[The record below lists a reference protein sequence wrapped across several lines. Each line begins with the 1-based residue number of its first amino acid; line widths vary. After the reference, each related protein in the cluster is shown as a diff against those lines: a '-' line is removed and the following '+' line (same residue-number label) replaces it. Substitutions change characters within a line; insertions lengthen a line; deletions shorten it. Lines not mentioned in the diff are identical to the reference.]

1 MMNNI
6 IDLFKRSKANI
17 QFEEHIKKK
26 QYSIFAYNTSINVKY
41 LLAYNTFL
49 ETKEPVIYV
58 TTNLYKANLAYEGIS
73 KIAGYENVSFY
84 AVDELISE
92 DLLAVSN
99 DLKTERINT
108 IASIINNK
116 PKIIIT
122 HLQALLKPLISKDIF
137 SNYIINLSV
146 GKEINRNKFI
156 QNLIFNGYIKTP
168 MTSSTGDF
176 SVRGEVIDI
185 FPVFSE
191 KPIRINFFDEEI
203 EKLRYFDSLTQIS
216 NNDIKDID
224 IYPLNELV
232 YDNYIKEQAI
242 NNIKGIA
249 QEKVLESIYEDIEN
263 HENDERINKFINYFY
278 SDVCNILDYIEDFT
292 IMYDEFSKIN
302 EVYEKLQIDINYLK
316 EERKNVK
323 NNKILYLLD
332 INNIFNKYQKEIYLS
347 DILQNLK
354 GVKLDVL
361 ININSYLVIDYR
373 NDIKN
378 FINDIKANPSK
389 TFILAFSDE
398 KKYSLIKEVFL
409 GEIKYQEC
417 DDYNDIV
424 KQKVNI
430 IKSDIS
436 LGYGMFDEN
445 YEVFTEKELFRDF
458 KFKQTKYRSSYQN
471 TISIES
477 KEELEIGD
485 YVVHYDHGIGKY
497 KGIKTVQVHDVRNDY
512 IWIEYSNMEIY
523 IPVENISL
531 LDKYQGS
538 EGSIPKLTKLGTK
551 EWDKRKKVI
560 SEKLEDIAKEL
571 IDTQVIREQ
580 NIGYVYPKDDEFQKL
595 IEDEFPH
602 DETSDQIKAIK
613 DIKRDM
619 EQGKIIDRLICGDVG
634 YGKTEIALRAA
645 VKTVLG
651 QKQVAYLAPTTI
663 LSRQHYYTFKERL
676 DKYGIRVELLNR
688 LIPPKKQKEIINGLK
703 SGLVD
708 IIIGTHRILSEDI
721 KFIDLGLLIVDEE
734 QRFGVIHKEQIKKLK
749 SVVNVLT
756 LTATPIPRTLQMAI
770 TGIRQLSLIS
780 TPPKDRYPV
789 QTYVVEENDIVI
801 KEAIYRELSRG
812 GQVFYLHN
820 KVVDLERIYR
830 KIQRLVPE
838 AKIIIAHGQMNK
850 EQLED
855 SITKFVDGEY
865 NVLLCTTIIETGI
878 DIPNTNTLIIDN
890 ADQLGLSQIYQIRG
904 RVGRSNKIAYAYL
917 TYKKNK
923 VLTQTA
929 AKRLNAI
936 KEFTSLGSGYRIAIK
951 DLAIRGAG
959 DILGREQSGFI
970 DSVGIDMY
978 MRMLDEAIN
987 KIKGLKTKEKPYYDI
1002 EVSKHVDDKYVSD
1015 DTIKIYIHKEISKI
1029 ESQKEKE
1036 RIINEFIDRF
1046 GKLNEE
1052 ILLYIE
1058 KKYLESLLIKNN
1070 INKINE
1076 TNNMVII
1083 ILSSEL
1089 LNKINIENLFMKAYE
1104 ISSRFSFESKRK
1116 LLIMKIEKT
1125 QDEKNWIYLLTRF
1138 FEDLA

>member
-1 MMNNI
+1 M
-6 IDLFKRSKANI
+6 
-17 QFEEHIKKK
+17 
-26 QYSIFAYNTSINVKY
+26 
-41 LLAYNTFL
+41 
-49 ETKEPVIYV
+49 
-58 TTNLYKANLAYEGIS
+58 
-73 KIAGYENVSFY
+73 
-84 AVDELISE
+84 
-92 DLLAVSN
+92 
-99 DLKTERINT
+99 
-108 IASIINNK
+108 
-116 PKIIIT
+116 
-122 HLQALLKPLISKDIF
+122 
-137 SNYIINLSV
+137 INLSV

-263 HENDERINKFINYFY
+263 HENDERINKFIYYFY

-332 INNIFNKYQKEIYLS
+332 INNIFNKHRKEIYLS

-389 TFILAFSDE
+389 TFILAFSDG
-398 KKYSLIKEVFL
+398 KKVSLIKEVFL

-855 SITKFVDGEY
+855 SITNFVDGEY

-1029 ESQKEKE
+1029 ESKKEKE

>member
-1 MMNNI
+1 
-6 IDLFKRSKANI
+6 
-17 QFEEHIKKK
+17 
-26 QYSIFAYNTSINVKY
+26 
-41 LLAYNTFL
+41 
-49 ETKEPVIYV
+49 
-58 TTNLYKANLAYEGIS
+58 
-73 KIAGYENVSFY
+73 
-84 AVDELISE
+84 
-92 DLLAVSN
+92 
-99 DLKTERINT
+99 
-108 IASIINNK
+108 
-116 PKIIIT
+116 
-122 HLQALLKPLISKDIF
+122 
-137 SNYIINLSV
+137 
-146 GKEINRNKFI
+146 
-156 QNLIFNGYIKTP
+156 
-168 MTSSTGDF
+168 
-176 SVRGEVIDI
+176 
-185 FPVFSE
+185 
-191 KPIRINFFDEEI
+191 
-203 EKLRYFDSLTQIS
+203 
-216 NNDIKDID
+216 
-224 IYPLNELV
+224 
-232 YDNYIKEQAI
+232 
-242 NNIKGIA
+242 
-249 QEKVLESIYEDIEN
+249 
-263 HENDERINKFINYFY
+263 
-278 SDVCNILDYIEDFT
+278 
-292 IMYDEFSKIN
+292 
-302 EVYEKLQIDINYLK
+302 
-316 EERKNVK
+316 
-323 NNKILYLLD
+323 
-332 INNIFNKYQKEIYLS
+332 
-347 DILQNLK
+347 
-354 GVKLDVL
+354 
-361 ININSYLVIDYR
+361 
-373 NDIKN
+373 
-378 FINDIKANPSK
+378 
-389 TFILAFSDE
+389 
-398 KKYSLIKEVFL
+398 SLIKEVFL

-855 SITKFVDGEY
+855 SITNFVDGEY

>member
-6 IDLFKRSKANI
+6 IDLFKRSNANI

-73 KIAGYENVSFY
+73 KIAGYENVSLY

-263 HENDERINKFINYFY
+263 HENDERINKFIYYFY

-332 INNIFNKYQKEIYLS
+332 INNIFNKHRKEIYLS

-398 KKYSLIKEVFL
+398 KKVSLIKEVFL

-855 SITKFVDGEY
+855 SITNFVDGEY

>member
-1 MMNNI
+1 MNNI

-26 QYSIFAYNTSINVKY
+26 QYSIFVYNTSINVKY

-332 INNIFNKYQKEIYLS
+332 INNIFNKHRKEIYLS

-398 KKYSLIKEVFL
+398 KKVSLIKEVFL

>member
-26 QYSIFAYNTSINVKY
+26 QYSIFVYNTSINVKY

-122 HLQALLKPLISKDIF
+122 HLQALLKPLISKDVF

-398 KKYSLIKEVFL
+398 KKVSLIKEVFL

-855 SITKFVDGEY
+855 SITNFVDGEY

>member
-26 QYSIFAYNTSINVKY
+26 QYSIFVYNTSINVKY

-122 HLQALLKPLISKDIF
+122 HLQALLKPLISKDVF

-855 SITKFVDGEY
+855 SITNFVDGEY

>member
-1 MMNNI
+1 
-6 IDLFKRSKANI
+6 
-17 QFEEHIKKK
+17 
-26 QYSIFAYNTSINVKY
+26 
-41 LLAYNTFL
+41 
-49 ETKEPVIYV
+49 
-58 TTNLYKANLAYEGIS
+58 
-73 KIAGYENVSFY
+73 
-84 AVDELISE
+84 
-92 DLLAVSN
+92 
-99 DLKTERINT
+99 
-108 IASIINNK
+108 
-116 PKIIIT
+116 
-122 HLQALLKPLISKDIF
+122 
-137 SNYIINLSV
+137 
-146 GKEINRNKFI
+146 
-156 QNLIFNGYIKTP
+156 

-332 INNIFNKYQKEIYLS
+332 INNIFNKHRKEIYLS

-613 DIKRDM
+613 DIKKDM

-855 SITKFVDGEY
+855 SITNFVDGEY

>member
-6 IDLFKRSKANI
+6 IDLFKRSNANI

-137 SNYIINLSV
+137 LNYIINLSV

-263 HENDERINKFINYFY
+263 HENDERINKFIYYFY

-332 INNIFNKYQKEIYLS
+332 INNIFNKHRKEIYLS

-688 LIPPKKQKEIINGLK
+688 LIPTKKQKEIINGLK

-855 SITKFVDGEY
+855 SITNFVDGEY

>member
-332 INNIFNKYQKEIYLS
+332 INNIFNKHQKEIYLS

-398 KKYSLIKEVFL
+398 KKVSLIKEVFL

-613 DIKRDM
+613 DIKKDM

-855 SITKFVDGEY
+855 SITNFVDGEY

>member
-26 QYSIFAYNTSINVKY
+26 QYSIFVYNTSINVKY

-216 NNDIKDID
+216 NNDIKYID

-332 INNIFNKYQKEIYLS
+332 INNIFNKHRKEIYLS

>member
-92 DLLAVSN
+92 DLLAVNN

-122 HLQALLKPLISKDIF
+122 HLQALLKPLISKDVF

-378 FINDIKANPSK
+378 
-389 TFILAFSDE
+389 
-398 KKYSLIKEVFL
+398 
-409 GEIKYQEC
+409 
-417 DDYNDIV
+417 
-424 KQKVNI
+424 
-430 IKSDIS
+430 
-436 LGYGMFDEN
+436 
-445 YEVFTEKELFRDF
+445 
-458 KFKQTKYRSSYQN
+458 
-471 TISIES
+471 
-477 KEELEIGD
+477 
-485 YVVHYDHGIGKY
+485 
-497 KGIKTVQVHDVRNDY
+497 
-512 IWIEYSNMEIY
+512 
-523 IPVENISL
+523 
-531 LDKYQGS
+531 LD
-538 EGSIPKLTKLGTK
+538 
-551 EWDKRKKVI
+551 RK
-560 SEKLEDIAKEL
+560 
-571 IDTQVIREQ
+571 
-580 NIGYVYPKDDEFQKL
+580 
-595 IEDEFPH
+595 
-602 DETSDQIKAIK
+602 
-613 DIKRDM
+613 
-619 EQGKIIDRLICGDVG
+619 
-634 YGKTEIALRAA
+634 
-645 VKTVLG
+645 
-651 QKQVAYLAPTTI
+651 
-663 LSRQHYYTFKERL
+663 
-676 DKYGIRVELLNR
+676 
-688 LIPPKKQKEIINGLK
+688 
-703 SGLVD
+703 
-708 IIIGTHRILSEDI
+708 
-721 KFIDLGLLIVDEE
+721 
-734 QRFGVIHKEQIKKLK
+734 
-749 SVVNVLT
+749 
-756 LTATPIPRTLQMAI
+756 
-770 TGIRQLSLIS
+770 
-780 TPPKDRYPV
+780 
-789 QTYVVEENDIVI
+789 
-801 KEAIYRELSRG
+801 
-812 GQVFYLHN
+812 
-820 KVVDLERIYR
+820 
-830 KIQRLVPE
+830 
-838 AKIIIAHGQMNK
+838 
-850 EQLED
+850 
-855 SITKFVDGEY
+855 
-865 NVLLCTTIIETGI
+865 
-878 DIPNTNTLIIDN
+878 
-890 ADQLGLSQIYQIRG
+890 
-904 RVGRSNKIAYAYL
+904 
-917 TYKKNK
+917 
-923 VLTQTA
+923 
-929 AKRLNAI
+929 
-936 KEFTSLGSGYRIAIK
+936 
-951 DLAIRGAG
+951 
-959 DILGREQSGFI
+959 
-970 DSVGIDMY
+970 
-978 MRMLDEAIN
+978 
-987 KIKGLKTKEKPYYDI
+987 
-1002 EVSKHVDDKYVSD
+1002 
-1015 DTIKIYIHKEISKI
+1015 
-1029 ESQKEKE
+1029 
-1036 RIINEFIDRF
+1036 
-1046 GKLNEE
+1046 
-1052 ILLYIE
+1052 
-1058 KKYLESLLIKNN
+1058 
-1070 INKINE
+1070 
-1076 TNNMVII
+1076 
-1083 ILSSEL
+1083 
-1089 LNKINIENLFMKAYE
+1089 
-1104 ISSRFSFESKRK
+1104 
-1116 LLIMKIEKT
+1116 
-1125 QDEKNWIYLLTRF
+1125 
-1138 FEDLA
+1138 

>member
-1 MMNNI
+1 
-6 IDLFKRSKANI
+6 
-17 QFEEHIKKK
+17 
-26 QYSIFAYNTSINVKY
+26 
-41 LLAYNTFL
+41 
-49 ETKEPVIYV
+49 
-58 TTNLYKANLAYEGIS
+58 AYEGIS

-332 INNIFNKYQKEIYLS
+332 INNIFNKHQKEIYLS

-398 KKYSLIKEVFL
+398 KKVSLIKEVFL

-855 SITKFVDGEY
+855 SITNFVDGEY

>member
-332 INNIFNKYQKEIYLS
+332 INNIFNKHQKEIYLS

-398 KKYSLIKEVFL
+398 KKVSLIKEVFL

-855 SITKFVDGEY
+855 SITNFVDGEY

>member
-6 IDLFKRSKANI
+6 IDLFKRSNANI

-122 HLQALLKPLISKDIF
+122 HLQALLKPLISKDVF

-316 EERKNVK
+316 EERKNFR

-332 INNIFNKYQKEIYLS
+332 INNIFNKHQKEIYLS

-398 KKYSLIKEVFL
+398 KKVSLIKEVFL

-855 SITKFVDGEY
+855 SITNFVDGEY

>member
-1 MMNNI
+1 
-6 IDLFKRSKANI
+6 
-17 QFEEHIKKK
+17 
-26 QYSIFAYNTSINVKY
+26 
-41 LLAYNTFL
+41 
-49 ETKEPVIYV
+49 
-58 TTNLYKANLAYEGIS
+58 
-73 KIAGYENVSFY
+73 
-84 AVDELISE
+84 
-92 DLLAVSN
+92 
-99 DLKTERINT
+99 
-108 IASIINNK
+108 
-116 PKIIIT
+116 
-122 HLQALLKPLISKDIF
+122 
-137 SNYIINLSV
+137 
-146 GKEINRNKFI
+146 
-156 QNLIFNGYIKTP
+156 
-168 MTSSTGDF
+168 
-176 SVRGEVIDI
+176 
-185 FPVFSE
+185 
-191 KPIRINFFDEEI
+191 
-203 EKLRYFDSLTQIS
+203 
-216 NNDIKDID
+216 
-224 IYPLNELV
+224 
-232 YDNYIKEQAI
+232 
-242 NNIKGIA
+242 
-249 QEKVLESIYEDIEN
+249 
-263 HENDERINKFINYFY
+263 
-278 SDVCNILDYIEDFT
+278 DVCNILDYIEDFT

-316 EERKNVK
+316 EERKNFK

-332 INNIFNKYQKEIYLS
+332 INNIFNKHQKEIYLS

-398 KKYSLIKEVFL
+398 KKVSLIKEVFL

-613 DIKRDM
+613 DIKKDM

-855 SITKFVDGEY
+855 SITNFVDGEY

>member
-1 MMNNI
+1 
-6 IDLFKRSKANI
+6 
-17 QFEEHIKKK
+17 
-26 QYSIFAYNTSINVKY
+26 
-41 LLAYNTFL
+41 
-49 ETKEPVIYV
+49 
-58 TTNLYKANLAYEGIS
+58 
-73 KIAGYENVSFY
+73 
-84 AVDELISE
+84 
-92 DLLAVSN
+92 
-99 DLKTERINT
+99 
-108 IASIINNK
+108 
-116 PKIIIT
+116 
-122 HLQALLKPLISKDIF
+122 F

-332 INNIFNKYQKEIYLS
+332 INNIFNKHQKEIYLS

-398 KKYSLIKEVFL
+398 KKVSLIKEVFL

-613 DIKRDM
+613 DIKKDM

>member
-26 QYSIFAYNTSINVKY
+26 QYSIFVYNTSINVKY

-122 HLQALLKPLISKDIF
+122 HLQALLKPLISKDVF

-332 INNIFNKYQKEIYLS
+332 INNIFNKNQKEIYLS

-398 KKYSLIKEVFL
+398 KKVSLIKEVFL

>member
-26 QYSIFAYNTSINVKY
+26 QYSIFVYNTSINVKY

-122 HLQALLKPLISKDIF
+122 HLQALLKPLISKDVF

-263 HENDERINKFINYFY
+263 HENDERINKFIYYFY

-332 INNIFNKYQKEIYLS
+332 INNIFNKHRKEIYLS

-398 KKYSLIKEVFL
+398 KKVSLIKEVFL

>member
-332 INNIFNKYQKEIYLS
+332 INNIFNKHQKEIYLS

-398 KKYSLIKEVFL
+398 KKVSLIKEVFL

>member
-1 MMNNI
+1 MNNI

-216 NNDIKDID
+216 NNDIKYID

-332 INNIFNKYQKEIYLS
+332 INNIFNKHQKEIYLS

-398 KKYSLIKEVFL
+398 KKVSLIKEVFL

>member
-263 HENDERINKFINYFY
+263 HENDERINKFIYYFY

-332 INNIFNKYQKEIYLS
+332 INNIFNKHQKEIYLS

-613 DIKRDM
+613 DIKKDM

-855 SITKFVDGEY
+855 SITNFVDGEY

>member
-191 KPIRINFFDEEI
+191 NPIRINFFDEEI

-216 NNDIKDID
+216 NNDIKYID

-316 EERKNVK
+316 EERKNFK

-332 INNIFNKYQKEIYLS
+332 INNIFNKHQKEIYLS

-398 KKYSLIKEVFL
+398 KKVSLIKEVFL

-436 LGYGMFDEN
+436 LGYGMFGEN

-613 DIKRDM
+613 DIKKDM

-855 SITKFVDGEY
+855 SITNFVDGEY

>member
-1 MMNNI
+1 MNNI

-332 INNIFNKYQKEIYLS
+332 INNIFNKHQKEIYLS

-398 KKYSLIKEVFL
+398 KKVSLIKEVFL

-613 DIKRDM
+613 DIKKDM

>member
-1 MMNNI
+1 
-6 IDLFKRSKANI
+6 
-17 QFEEHIKKK
+17 
-26 QYSIFAYNTSINVKY
+26 
-41 LLAYNTFL
+41 
-49 ETKEPVIYV
+49 
-58 TTNLYKANLAYEGIS
+58 
-73 KIAGYENVSFY
+73 
-84 AVDELISE
+84 
-92 DLLAVSN
+92 
-99 DLKTERINT
+99 
-108 IASIINNK
+108 
-116 PKIIIT
+116 
-122 HLQALLKPLISKDIF
+122 
-137 SNYIINLSV
+137 
-146 GKEINRNKFI
+146 
-156 QNLIFNGYIKTP
+156 
-168 MTSSTGDF
+168 
-176 SVRGEVIDI
+176 
-185 FPVFSE
+185 
-191 KPIRINFFDEEI
+191 
-203 EKLRYFDSLTQIS
+203 
-216 NNDIKDID
+216 IKDID

-263 HENDERINKFINYFY
+263 HENDERINKFIYYFY

-332 INNIFNKYQKEIYLS
+332 INNIFNKHRKEIYLS

-436 LGYGMFDEN
+436 LGYGMFGEN

-855 SITKFVDGEY
+855 SITNFVDGEY

>member
-398 KKYSLIKEVFL
+398 KKVSLIKEVFL

>member
-26 QYSIFAYNTSINVKY
+26 QYSIFVYNTSINVKY

-332 INNIFNKYQKEIYLS
+332 INNIFNKHRKEIYLS

-398 KKYSLIKEVFL
+398 KKVSLIKEVFL

-688 LIPPKKQKEIINGLK
+688 LIPTKKQKEIINGLK

-855 SITKFVDGEY
+855 SITNFVDGEY

>member
-1 MMNNI
+1 MNNI

-263 HENDERINKFINYFY
+263 HENDERINKFIYYFY

-332 INNIFNKYQKEIYLS
+332 INNIFNKHQKEIYLS

-613 DIKRDM
+613 DIKKDM

-855 SITKFVDGEY
+855 SITNFVDGEY

>member
-332 INNIFNKYQKEIYLS
+332 INNIFNKHRKEIYLS

-398 KKYSLIKEVFL
+398 KKVSLIKEVFL

-688 LIPPKKQKEIINGLK
+688 LIPTKKQKEIINGLK

-855 SITKFVDGEY
+855 SITNFVDGEY

>member
-26 QYSIFAYNTSINVKY
+26 QYSIFVYNTSINVKY

-398 KKYSLIKEVFL
+398 KKVSLIKEVFL

-855 SITKFVDGEY
+855 SITNFVDGEY

>member
-1 MMNNI
+1 MNNI

-26 QYSIFAYNTSINVKY
+26 QYSIFVYNTSINVKY

-332 INNIFNKYQKEIYLS
+332 INNIFNKHQKEIYLS

-398 KKYSLIKEVFL
+398 KKVSLIKEVFL

-855 SITKFVDGEY
+855 SITNFVDGEY

>member
-1 MMNNI
+1 
-6 IDLFKRSKANI
+6 
-17 QFEEHIKKK
+17 
-26 QYSIFAYNTSINVKY
+26 
-41 LLAYNTFL
+41 
-49 ETKEPVIYV
+49 
-58 TTNLYKANLAYEGIS
+58 
-73 KIAGYENVSFY
+73 
-84 AVDELISE
+84 
-92 DLLAVSN
+92 
-99 DLKTERINT
+99 
-108 IASIINNK
+108 
-116 PKIIIT
+116 
-122 HLQALLKPLISKDIF
+122 
-137 SNYIINLSV
+137 
-146 GKEINRNKFI
+146 
-156 QNLIFNGYIKTP
+156 
-168 MTSSTGDF
+168 
-176 SVRGEVIDI
+176 
-185 FPVFSE
+185 
-191 KPIRINFFDEEI
+191 
-203 EKLRYFDSLTQIS
+203 
-216 NNDIKDID
+216 
-224 IYPLNELV
+224 
-232 YDNYIKEQAI
+232 
-242 NNIKGIA
+242 
-249 QEKVLESIYEDIEN
+249 
-263 HENDERINKFINYFY
+263 
-278 SDVCNILDYIEDFT
+278 
-292 IMYDEFSKIN
+292 
-302 EVYEKLQIDINYLK
+302 
-316 EERKNVK
+316 
-323 NNKILYLLD
+323 
-332 INNIFNKYQKEIYLS
+332 
-347 DILQNLK
+347 
-354 GVKLDVL
+354 
-361 ININSYLVIDYR
+361 
-373 NDIKN
+373 
-378 FINDIKANPSK
+378 
-389 TFILAFSDE
+389 
-398 KKYSLIKEVFL
+398 
-409 GEIKYQEC
+409 
-417 DDYNDIV
+417 
-424 KQKVNI
+424 
-430 IKSDIS
+430 
-436 LGYGMFDEN
+436 
-445 YEVFTEKELFRDF
+445 
-458 KFKQTKYRSSYQN
+458 
-471 TISIES
+471 
-477 KEELEIGD
+477 
-485 YVVHYDHGIGKY
+485 
-497 KGIKTVQVHDVRNDY
+497 
-512 IWIEYSNMEIY
+512 
-523 IPVENISL
+523 
-531 LDKYQGS
+531 
-538 EGSIPKLTKLGTK
+538 KLTKLGTK

-580 NIGYVYPKDDEFQKL
+580 NIGYLYPKDDEFQKL

-613 DIKRDM
+613 DIKKDM